1 MIAKINEIQ
10 NELIKEMKMM
20 SEPQP
25 PVASVTFV
33 PATKNDRERIPQ
45 EEYDQLVEPYREAM
59 TRLEVR
65 MKGLNEDYRKKY
77 RDYPIHNI
85 QARIKS
91 RKSIEKKLAFR
102 NLPVTAFAAKDN
114 LTDIAGI
121 RVICYFIEDIFSIL
135 SLVKT
140 QTDLLILKESDYIHY
155 PKSSGYKSYHMVLG
169 VPVYRIEGMQYYPV
183 EIQFRTLSM
192 DFCASMEHRIC
203 YKSETPEETASDFKK
218 YSAELSEMERRMKHL
233 LDEIRRNNPQ
243 EPMQ

>member
-77 RDYPIHNI
+77 RDYPIH
-85 QARIKS
+85 KS
-91 RKSIEKKLAFR
+91 KPALKAERASKKNSPSATCPLLH
-102 NLPVTAFAAKDN
+102 LPQKIT
-114 LTDIAGI
+114 
-121 RVICYFIEDIFSIL
+121 
-135 SLVKT
+135 
-140 QTDLLILKESDYIHY
+140 
-155 PKSSGYKSYHMVLG
+155 
-169 VPVYRIEGMQYYPV
+169 
-183 EIQFRTLSM
+183 
-192 DFCASMEHRIC
+192 
-203 YKSETPEETASDFKK
+203 
-218 YSAELSEMERRMKHL
+218 
-233 LDEIRRNNPQ
+233 
-243 EPMQ
+243 